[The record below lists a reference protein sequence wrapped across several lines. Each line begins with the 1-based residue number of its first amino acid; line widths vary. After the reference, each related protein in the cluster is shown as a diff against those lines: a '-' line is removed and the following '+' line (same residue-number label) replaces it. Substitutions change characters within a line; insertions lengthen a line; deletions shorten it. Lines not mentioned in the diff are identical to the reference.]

1 MIFNDTIVVSDGQFP
16 TVLEAASKTTAL
28 DVIPAV
34 LVQPHIQSRLVG
46 MITTTTWSA
55 NECR

>member
-1 MIFNDTIVVSDGQFP
+1 MIFNDAIVVSDRQSP

-34 LVQPHIQSRLVG
+34 LVQPRIQRRLVENDHHHD
-46 MITTTTWSA
+46 T
-55 NECR
+55 ERQ

>member
-1 MIFNDTIVVSDGQFP
+1 MIFNDAIVVSDRQFP

-34 LVQPHIQSRLVG
+34 LVQPRIQRPTCWNDQHHD
-46 MITTTTWSA
+46 M
-55 NECR
+55 ERQ